1 VYLCLSTHFPSQFFV
16 CQSDAAVMIV
26 CLLHLLVFLLGTSL
40 ESSDYVGVF
49 VCRGF
54 WAFCAAG
61 HATEL
66 FADFVVGHG
75 ELWSAQMLAATVSQ
89 VQNSLTTPSPLHCSS
104 PPTLLYELSLSD

>member
-1 VYLCLSTHFPSQFFV
+1 
-16 CQSDAAVMIV
+16 MIV

-104 PPTLLYELSLSD
+104 PPTLLYELSLSLTEQKFEVFILTN

>member
-1 VYLCLSTHFPSQFFV
+1 
-16 CQSDAAVMIV
+16 MIV

-54 WAFCAAG
+54 LAFCAAG

-104 PPTLLYELSLSD
+104 PPLSCMNSLSLTEQKFKVFILTN